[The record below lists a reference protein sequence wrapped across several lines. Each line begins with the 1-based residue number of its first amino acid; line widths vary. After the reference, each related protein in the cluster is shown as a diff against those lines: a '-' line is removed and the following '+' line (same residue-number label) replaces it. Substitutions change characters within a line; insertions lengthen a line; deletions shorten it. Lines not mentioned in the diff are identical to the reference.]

1 MVNIASCEAWSMEQG
16 AWSMEH
22 GAGGMENGAWGR
34 GHGARSVFRLLIV
47 SFVPPFETIV
57 VKKIHSHET
66 KSYDF

>member
-1 MVNIASCEAWSMEQG
+1 
-16 AWSMEH
+16 MEH

-57 VKKIHSHET
+57 VKKIYSHET